1 MDIDDIM
8 YTLPGYTNQSDPPS
22 NRNPRDEALLCVTD
36 LADCCGREPDTPSG
50 IMRTERGD
58 WYFPDGSRVSGIR
71 YPGFLANRGPNEE
84 INGQIVYG
92 SVRLY
97 RVFTPFERGRFRCEL
112 PSAADPTINQTLY
125 ANICEF
131 IAQLAWLVH
140 TNYTISSCLPHVV
153 NFGYSHEIYPVIISA
168 STNST
173 TTTAG
178 ERDYS
183 LTCSATLF
191 ELSRLPSDVPSPNFQ
206 WSFDG
211 SPSLPSGV
219 TTMPTVMSS
228 SNATSETYT
237 SSLKFSPLS
246 QFHMGMYTCR
256 LGAAS
261 LVNSALVNVDG
272 KLNT

>member
-1 MDIDDIM
+1 M
-8 YTLPGYTNQSDPPS
+8 
-22 NRNPRDEALLCVTD
+22 AL
-36 LADCCGREPDTPSG
+36 
-50 IMRTERGD
+50 I
-58 WYFPDGSRVSGIR
+58 
-71 YPGFLANRGPNEE
+71 
-84 INGQIVYG
+84 
-92 SVRLY
+92 LY
-97 RVFTPFERGRFRCEL
+97 IL
-112 PSAADPTINQTLY
+112 LIAM
-125 ANICEF
+125 NI
-131 IAQLAWLVH
+131 I
-140 TNYTISSCLPHVV
+140 SCLPYVV

-191 ELSRLPSDVPSPNFQ
+191 EPSRLPSDVPSPNFQ
-206 WSFDG
+206 WSFNG

-219 TTMPTVMSS
+219 TTMPTVMNS
-228 SNATSETYT
+228 SNTTSETYT
-237 SSLKFSPLS
+237 SGLKFSPLS
-246 QFHMGMYTCR
+246 QFHMGTYTCR